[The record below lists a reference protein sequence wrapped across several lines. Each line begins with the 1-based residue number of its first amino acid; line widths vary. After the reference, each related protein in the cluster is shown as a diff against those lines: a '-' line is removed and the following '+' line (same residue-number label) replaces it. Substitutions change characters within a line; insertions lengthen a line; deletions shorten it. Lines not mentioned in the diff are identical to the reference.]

1 MERRQRCGG
10 GNRKIINGITNLY
23 RLPSDF
29 GTLVYASQITQAE
42 YMRRAILH
50 MRANR
55 GRCMGV
61 LYWQLNDIWPGQS
74 WSSVDYFNRYKAL
87 QYEAKRLYA
96 PQCVTLENGEFIAFN
111 ESNCDFEGKLVYC
124 LRDNTGKIIASREI
138 EFTIPPRSAKKIG
151 KCELV
156 PENET
161 REYISFV
168 LLENIYSSTEIFV
181 RPSEFEFIAPEFS
194 VTQNGD
200 SITVSSKS
208 YARFVEIYSETDDF
222 VLSDNFFDL
231 NGDSKTVK
239 VFRGNAKNLSVR
251 SVIDIK

>member
-1 MERRQRCGG
+1 
-10 GNRKIINGITNLY
+10 
-23 RLPSDF
+23 
-29 GTLVYASQITQAE
+29 
-42 YMRRAILH
+42 
-50 MRANR
+50 
-55 GRCMGV
+55 
-61 LYWQLNDIWPGQS
+61 
-74 WSSVDYFNRYKAL
+74 
-87 QYEAKRLYA
+87 
-96 PQCVTLENGEFIAFN
+96 
-111 ESNCDFEGKLVYC
+111 
-124 LRDNTGKIIASREI
+124 
-138 EFTIPPRSAKKIG
+138 
-151 KCELV
+151 
-156 PENET
+156 
-161 REYISFV
+161 V

-239 VFRGNAKNLSVR
+239 VLRGNAKNLSVR